1 MRPRIQLSSAMNNIL
16 ARTRGYEC
24 LGESC
29 WSRTAGKKRDIRS
42 YMDAGELYIYDAI
55 GSDFLG
61 GGVTARDVA
70 EMLPRDKS
78 EPITVRIN
86 SPGGDVFDGIAIY
99 NLLAERPVKVRIDA
113 QAASIASVIALAGSS
128 VSMVESGEYMIHDP
142 WMIAAGNAD
151 EFRDFATML
160 DGVKDRLVGI
170 YAANSNETPDDL
182 AQLMSD
188 ETTFSAAEA
197 AASGFV
203 SDIVP
208 NASNKAKTAAKR
220 EPNRAARTRA
230 AAIAREMVLIDLAA
244 DVN

>member
-1 MRPRIQLSSAMNNIL
+1 MNNIL
-16 ARTRGYEC
+16 ARTKGYEC
-24 LGESC
+24 LGDSC
-29 WSRTAGKKRDIRS
+29 WSRTTSKKRDIRS
-42 YMDAGELYIYDAI
+42 YMDGGELYIYDAI

-160 DGVKDRLVGI
+160 DGVKDRLIGI
-170 YAANSNETPDDL
+170 YAANSNESPEDL
-182 AQLMSD
+182 TQLMSD

-197 AASGFV
+197 AASGFI
-203 SDIVP
+203 SDVVP
-208 NASNKAKTAAKR
+208 NAANKKKAAKR

-230 AAIAREMVLIDLAA
+230 AAIAREMVLIEMAS